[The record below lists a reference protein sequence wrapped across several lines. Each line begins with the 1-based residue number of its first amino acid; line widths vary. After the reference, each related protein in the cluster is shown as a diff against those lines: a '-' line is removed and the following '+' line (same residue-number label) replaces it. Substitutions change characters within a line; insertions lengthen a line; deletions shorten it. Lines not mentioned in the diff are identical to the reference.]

1 MTPYAIRILASA
13 ERDLMRLFDFIA
25 EHDSISSAVHVLDKL
40 ETLIATLTE
49 KPERGAV
56 VRELAQLGISNYRQ
70 AFWKPYRVIYQISEL
85 GVIVVLVADGR
96 RDMQTILEQRLLEP
110 GISIRR
116 RDDRAEF

>member
-13 ERDLMRLFDFIA
+13 ERDLMRLFGFIA

-40 ETLIATLTE
+40 ETLIATLME

-70 AFWKPYRVIYQISEL
+70 VFWKPYRVIYQISEV

-96 RDMQTILEQRLLEP
+96 RDMQTILQQRLLE
-110 GISIRR
+110 S
-116 RDDRAEF
+116 AWQ